1 MLVDPEIHRGAPK
14 MMRYD
19 GAIVPGNPH
28 HVSPSVLDPRNK
40 LPSALWKRMEAM
52 DLPVPR
58 FKIDENYVGEPP
70 KVEVTVEN
78 MNDNIDKQFLL
89 RMIEKCGVIE
99 DVKIYYHPNTGKHLG
114 LAHLCF
120 EEVKSAKES
129 VKFLHG
135 RTVMGQQLNCY
146 IDPLAK
152 SCLKMYTDL
161 TEEKQP

>member
-1 MLVDPEIHRGAPK
+1 

-78 MNDNIDKQFLL
+78 MNDNVDKQFLHN
-89 RMIEKCGVIE
+89 MIAKYGPYEE
-99 DVKIYYHPNTGKHLG
+99 MHIYYHPAKRKH
-114 LAHLCF
+114 
-120 EEVKSAKES
+120 
-129 VKFLHG
+129 
-135 RTVMGQQLNCY
+135 
-146 IDPLAK
+146 P
-152 SCLKMYTDL
+152 
-161 TEEKQP
+161 